1 MEIQPFYRDTW
12 AEVNLDHITSN
23 VQSLKKI
30 LPEDVK
36 IFAVV
41 KANAYGHGD
50 IQVARAALSAGAN
63 CLAVATLDEAVRL
76 RQKGIN
82 KNVPILVIGATRSN
96 DVVLAADLEITLTV
110 FQLEWLKQAN
120 ELLTEGST
128 IRVHMKIDTG
138 MGRIGVKTSQEIKEL
153 EAYIREHSAFY
164 LEGTFTHFASAD
176 SLDRTYYEKQLS
188 TFKTLLESFE
198 ERPEIIHCSNS
209 AASLRYPE
217 SYCNAVRFGISMYGL
232 TPSLEIQ
239 AELPFQLKEALSLK
253 TKLTHVKQIQKG
265 EKIGYGSTYV
275 AGDAE
280 WIGTLPIGYADGWI
294 RRLQGQEVL
303 VEGKRTPIVGRI
315 CMDQTTVK
323 LPSSLPIGTEVT
335 LIGEQGSEFI
345 SVNEI
350 ANKLETINY
359 EVICMVSN
367 RVPRVY
373 IQGGEIV
380 EIFNGLIS

>member
-1 MEIQPFYRDTW
+1 METQPFYRDTW

-23 VQSLKKI
+23 VESLRKI
-30 LPEDVK
+30 LSEDVK

-50 IQVARAALSAGAN
+50 IQVARVALSAGAQ

-76 RQKGIN
+76 RQRGID
-82 KNVPILVIGATRSN
+82 KKVPILVLGATRPS
-96 DVVLAADLEITLTV
+96 DVVMAVDLEVTLTV

-120 ELLTEGST
+120 ELLAEGRSL
-128 IRVHMKIDTG
+128 RVHMKIDTG
-138 MGRIGVKTSQEIKEL
+138 MGRIGVKTTQEIKEM
-153 EAYIREHSAFY
+153 EGYIREHSAFY
-164 LEGTFTHFASAD
+164 LEGTYTHFASAD

-198 ERPEIIHCSNS
+198 ERPEIVHCSNS

-239 AELPFQLKEALSLK
+239 SEIPFQLKEALSLK

-265 EKIGYGSTYV
+265 EKIGYGSTYT
-275 AGDAE
+275 AREAE

-294 RRLQGQEVL
+294 RKLQGQEVL
-303 VEGKRTPIVGRI
+303 VKGKRTPIVGRV

-323 LPSSLPIGTEVT
+323 LSSSLPIGTEVT

>member
-1 MEIQPFYRDTW
+1 LEIQPFYRDTW

-50 IQVARAALSAGAN
+50 IQVARAALSAGAQ

-76 RQKGIN
+76 RKKGIN
-82 KNVPILVIGATRSN
+82 KNVPILVIGATRPN
-96 DVVLAADLEITLTV
+96 DTVLAADLEITLTV

-138 MGRIGVKTSQEIKEL
+138 MGRIGVKTSQEIKEM

-164 LEGTFTHFASAD
+164 LEGTFTHFATAD

-188 TFKTLLESFE
+188 IFKTLLESFE
-198 ERPEIIHCSNS
+198 ERPEIVHCSNS

-275 AGDAE
+275 ASDAE

-323 LPSSLPIGTEVT
+323 LSSSLPIGTEVT

>member
-1 MEIQPFYRDTW
+1 LKIQPFYRDTW

-50 IQVARAALSAGAN
+50 IQVARAALSAGAH

-82 KNVPILVIGATRSN
+82 KNVPILVIGVTRPS
-96 DVVLAADLEITLTV
+96 DVVLAAHYGLTVTV

-120 ELLTEGST
+120 ELLTESNT

-138 MGRIGVKTSQEIKEL
+138 MGRIGAKTTQEIKEM

-176 SLDRTYYEKQLS
+176 SLDRTYYEKQLT

-198 ERPEIIHCSNS
+198 ERPEIVHCSNS

-275 AGDAE
+275 AREAE

-294 RRLQGQEVL
+294 RKLQGQEVL

-315 CMDQTTVK
+315 CMDQTTIK
-323 LPSSLPIGTEVT
+323 LSSSLPIGTEVT

>member
-1 MEIQPFYRDTW
+1 METQPFYRDTW

-23 VQSLKKI
+23 VESFKKI

-50 IQVARAALSAGAN
+50 IQVARAALSAGAHF
-63 CLAVATLDEAVRL
+63 LAVATLDEAVRL

-82 KNVPILVIGATRSN
+82 KKVPILVIGATRPS
-96 DVVLAADLEITLTV
+96 DVVLAAHHELTLTV
-110 FQLEWLKQAN
+110 FQLQWLKQAN
-120 ELLTEGST
+120 ELLTEGRT
-128 IRVHMKIDTG
+128 IRVHMKMDTG
-138 MGRIGVKTSQEIKEL
+138 MGRIGVKTTQEVKEM
-153 EAYIREHSAFY
+153 EGYIREHSAFY

-198 ERPEIIHCSNS
+198 ERPEIVHCSNS

-232 TPSLEIQ
+232 TPSLEMQSEI
-239 AELPFQLKEALSLK
+239 PFQLKEALSLK
-253 TKLTHVKQIQKG
+253 TKLTHVKQIQK
-265 EKIGYGSTYV
+265 EKDGYGSTYV
-275 AGDAE
+275 AREAE

-294 RRLQGQEVL
+294 RKLQGQEVL

-323 LPSSLPIGTEVT
+323 LSSPSIGTEVT
-335 LIGEQGSEFI
+335 LIGEQGSEI
-345 SVNEI
+345 LSVNEI

-380 EIFNGLIS
+380 GIFNGLIS

>member
-50 IQVARAALSAGAN
+50 IQVARAALSAGAH

-82 KNVPILVIGATRSN
+82 KNVPILVIGATRPS
-96 DVVLAADLEITLTV
+96 DVVLAAHYELTLTV

-120 ELLTEGST
+120 ELLTESNT

-138 MGRIGVKTSQEIKEL
+138 MGRIGVKTTQEIKEM

-198 ERPEIIHCSNS
+198 ERPKIVHCSNS

-239 AELPFQLKEALSLK
+239 SEIPFQLKEALSLK

-275 AGDAE
+275 AREAE

-294 RRLQGQEVL
+294 RKLQGQEVL

-315 CMDQTTVK
+315 CMDQTTIK
-323 LPSSLPIGTEVT
+323 LSSSLPIGTEVT